1 MFINYKKR
9 IISFLNSRKKL
20 NRKEFFEIVFEQ
32 GYPKIIIE
40 EVYDAIV
47 EYLNLTESP
56 NIYPE
61 DNLDDDYKILEDD
74 IEDIVRGILKKL
86 NQDYPNK
93 SQRLNYIEQR
103 KINNP
108 LYSIIGIIDGVNY
121 YWLFSTLKRG

>member
-9 IISFLNSRKKL
+9 IISFLNSREKL
-20 NRKEFFEIVFEQ
+20 TRKEFVEIVFEQ